1 MTNAPESAAV
11 LAFIRE
17 RQGEVLAEAI
27 RQMTSCSSEE
37 RAAVAHAVSGSLGS
51 YQLDEAYAR
60 VTALRAV
67 LDDPSAASTDVD
79 REWDATV
86 DALRT
91 LETNPRP

>member
-1 MTNAPESAAV
+1 MTNAPESDAV

-17 RQGEVLAEAI
+17 RQGDVLAEAI
-27 RQMTSCSSEE
+27 RQLSSCPREE

-51 YQLDEAYAR
+51 YQLDEAYTR
-60 VTALRAV
+60 VMALRAV

-79 REWDATV
+79 GEWEAAL

-91 LETNPRP
+91 LETSPHP

>member
-1 MTNAPESAAV
+1 MTNAPESDAV

-17 RQGEVLAEAI
+17 RQGDVLAEAV
-27 RQMTSCSSEE
+27 RQLSSCPREE

-51 YQLDEAYAR
+51 YQLDEAYTR
-60 VTALRAV
+60 VMALRAV

-79 REWDATV
+79 SEWEATV

-91 LETNPRP
+91 LETSPHP

>member
-17 RQGEVLAEAI
+17 RQGDVLAEAV
-27 RQMTSCSSEE
+27 RQLSSCPREE

-60 VTALRAV
+60 VMALRAL
-67 LDDPSAASTDVD
+67 LDDPSAAPTDVD
-79 REWDATV
+79 GEWEATV
-86 DALRT
+86 DALRI
-91 LETNPRP
+91 LETSPRP